1 MQTWLSNPET
11 NFGWLLISQGEG
23 TAKTARH
30 FGAREDAGNAPRL
43 VIDFSSRRRQ
53 RAIHCPPTPK
63 PERVRR
69 RHRDS

>member
-30 FGAREDAGNAPRL
+30 LARAKMPVTRPAW
-43 VIDFSSRRRQ
+43 
-53 RAIHCPPTPK
+53 
-63 PERVRR
+63 
-69 RHRDS
+69 